1 MILPRPLPLLLATLL
16 AWGVWGCGPAM
27 DGPVAPVASVAQ
39 APAAPKPAPTET
51 PFTYVHPDPVLFF
64 ETIEGAEATRTHAA
78 FAPVTKALNQC
89 RPGTGGVIR
98 LKLVAAADKAH
109 YAVQPSTSLDPQAR
123 RCVLET
129 LSTVD
134 VDGIWSGGS
143 PSQRPPGFTTQF
155 RVEW

>member
-1 MILPRPLPLLLATLL
+1 MPSP
-16 AWGVWGCGPAM
+16 C
-27 DGPVAPVASVAQ
+27 
-39 APAAPKPAPTET
+39 APALLVAALIAGGVSACAAETPAPAAPAAAPEAPKPAPQEV

-98 LKLVAAADKAH
+98 LKLVAGADKSH
-109 YAVQPSTSLDPQAR
+109 YDVHPSTSLDPTAR

-134 VDGIWSGGS
+134 IDGIWSNGS
-143 PSQRPPGFTTQF
+143 PSEKPPGFTTQF